1 MRTDACYTWA
11 TFSRSHRKSTEGFR
25 LGCPRWRHRCALLE
39 SLRPRTRSLCPAP
52 LHAVDVIAC
61 SPLMAV
67 KCLQMAPSCGC
78 VYLHNCEVWVP
89 KALPPTQ
96 LASDSDGR
104 FLTCPYSHLGDKA
117 TDSLGHWQEG
127 GDRGGGY

>member
-1 MRTDACYTWA
+1 MRAIPGLLFHDLIGSRRRASGWA
-11 TFSRSHRKSTEGFR
+11 APDGGTGV
-25 LGCPRWRHRCALLE
+25 RC
-39 SLRPRTRSLCPAP
+39 SRPRTRSLCPAL

-78 VYLHNCEVWVP
+78 VYLHNCE
-89 KALPPTQ
+89 
-96 LASDSDGR
+96 ASDSDGQ

>member
-1 MRTDACYTWA
+1 MRAIPGLLYHGLIGSRRRASGWA
-11 TFSRSHRKSTEGFR
+11 APDGGTGV
-25 LGCPRWRHRCALLE
+25 RCSE